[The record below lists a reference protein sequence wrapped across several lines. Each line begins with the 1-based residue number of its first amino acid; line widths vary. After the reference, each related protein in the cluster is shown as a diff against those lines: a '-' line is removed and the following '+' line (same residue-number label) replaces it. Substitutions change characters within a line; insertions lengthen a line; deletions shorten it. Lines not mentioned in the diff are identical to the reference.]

1 MMGSSREQQSQFVTA
16 VTAKLIS
23 EDTKQISLVKNTTQA
38 TQQLISPAIELAPSS
53 EVKKAYVKN
62 KTSLFEKIFSSK
74 IGLHTVI
81 SSYLIENAEA
91 KNNTAPND
99 DKETSKKTPDL
110 KTASAFVITSKPNL
124 LTDLF
129 KEKVLEVEL
138 KRQAKELCQAVV
150 YGNYDK
156 VKEMLDKNP
165 RLVFYKAR
173 VQDYSFYEE
182 EEEKDEKGNKK
193 RIYRESEGTALQLA
207 LGAEDISRDAHPDE
221 GIADLIKSY
230 FVKAY
235 HNNEAAAQAEI
246 TKQFQEQYPEKA
258 FPEYYE
264 ADEKKREEILK
275 SKNTNNPDLIA
286 VEEIVQA
293 ISDSKAINET
303 DLNQDKILQAAFKQ
317 FRKHFKPKDVIVSG
331 KQFNMQMLIRAF
343 ELYDQK
349 FDKMGGKW
357 DSAKNMYFWQK
368 VIGYI
373 QRFLPACYASAFCQG
388 LYDVVDE
395 NEKLVRSLRF
405 YDGAAYYP
413 LDSVPASRLG
423 YNWGAV
429 GAVDAAGVRGL
440 RAGGWRLSAR
450 ALVKTYVEQKQSR
463 CAALCRIQNVVTKRL
478 RA

>member
-1 MMGSSREQQSQFVTA
+1 MGSSRGQQSQFVTT

-23 EDTKQISLVKNTTQA
+23 EDTKQIILVKNTTQT
-38 TQQLISPAIELAPSS
+38 TQQMISPATKLTPSS

-74 IGLHTVI
+74 VGLHNLI
-81 SSYLIENAEA
+81 SSYLVENTEE
-91 KNNTAPND
+91 KNNTASND
-99 DKETSKKTPDL
+99 DKGTIKKSHDL

-129 KEKVLEVEL
+129 KEKALESEL

-150 YGNYDK
+150 YGKYNK
-156 VKEMLDKNP
+156 VKEILDKNP

-193 RIYRESEGTALQLA
+193 RIYRESEGTAFQLA
-207 LGAEDISRDAHPDE
+207 LGAEDVSRKATPDE

-230 FVKAY
+230 FVKSY
-235 HNNEAAAQAEI
+235 NNNEEAAHAEI
-246 TKQFQEQYPEKA
+246 IRQFQEQYPEKE

-264 ADEKKREEILK
+264 ADKKKHEEILK
-275 SKNTNNPDLIA
+275 IKNTNNPDLKA

-293 ISDSKAINET
+293 ISDSKAHNET
-303 DLNQDKILQAAFKQ
+303 DLNQDKILQAAFNK

-331 KQFNMQMLIRAF
+331 KQFNMQILIRAF

-388 LYDVVDE
+388 LYNVVDS
-395 NEKLVRSLRF
+395 NEKLVRSLILL
-405 YDGAAYYP
+405 DDAAYFP
-413 LDSVPASRLG
+413 LDSVPAPRLG
-423 YNWGAV
+423 YNCAVHPIVSRSVGSGGRGIGFRTLSKLISSNV
-429 GAVDAAGVRGL
+429 GA
-440 RAGGWRLSAR
+440 
-450 ALVKTYVEQKQSR
+450 
-463 CAALCRIQNVVTKRL
+463 N
-478 RA
+478 